1 MDLPR
6 LIPVPPSVV
15 RKTIPN
21 EEWEATL
28 DAWILLTE
36 LRLHLSAKQF
46 GDCAHADRFN
56 APFLTSYFAA
66 RDDARLHGSN
76 NNTSTTKK
84 PKHLRR
90 GIFLLTRRY
99 YLDVQSFPLAEDLL
113 DWRFFGDFCDTYH
126 SSSALKQLL
135 LEVWTRYENTI
146 SPRVEKGRFEVMGMI
161 SKANKS
167 RQVTAASDLVLDIR
181 RLSVLASA
189 LPPVGCLLMT
199 GSDYLDT
206 FHDAYRISLPAT
218 NDAEGKALRNAL
230 VANVYVGLTSLLKVP
245 NPNLSLLLDQLFSLK
260 VSANADATSSKK
272 SKLSPDLLSDLV
284 CSTDILVRIERYLV
298 LAPQKRGQDLVSS
311 LREYQ
316 QQTKE
321 MHNQHYQR
329 HKKRKDKGKV
339 KADTEQDNG
348 LHVHKISLITQIRD
362 LFPDLGEGYVI
373 RLLDYYADSV
383 ETIVAHLLEGSLPP
397 ELEALDRTEPLPD
410 SNLQKHDVME
420 PHHTP
425 PQLASPQPGF
435 TRNINLE
442 DDEIIQAARSA
453 ARGQGHGEAGG
464 QKKKLLFG
472 RANIDS
478 TADTI
483 LADRG
488 QHAANKAAILSALAN
503 FDSDDDE
510 RDDTYDVADVGG
522 TVDSGMGTGTL
533 DVEGEQEKRSRLGAG
548 TTGDGDKDIM
558 DLDMTLYRLWKS
570 NPAQFARDSTTRRSQ
585 SRTALKREIGM
596 ADEAIEG
603 WAVMLQRD
611 LKKQT
616 RLESK
621 LALEAGIG
629 GAAGG
634 AAVGQ
639 PELASTAYRRPNAK
653 TAVGEFEDPDSDAGS
668 SAGLNA
674 TARGRGR
681 GIGGTGRGGP
691 NRGRGGNRGRGANH
705 RRRDQHAKKMV
716 KAGVLPS

>member
-1 MDLPR
+1 M
-6 LIPVPPSVV
+6 
-15 RKTIPN
+15 
-21 EEWEATL
+21 
-28 DAWILLTE
+28 
-36 LRLHLSAKQF
+36 
-46 GDCAHADRFN
+46 
-56 APFLTSYFAA
+56 
-66 RDDARLHGSN
+66 
-76 NNTSTTKK
+76 
-84 PKHLRR
+84 
-90 GIFLLTRRY
+90 
-99 YLDVQSFPLAEDLL
+99 DVQSFPLADELL
-113 DWRFFGDFCDTYH
+113 DWRFLGDFCDTYH
-126 SSSALKQLL
+126 SSSALRQLL
-135 LEVWTRYENTI
+135 LEVWTRYENEI
-146 SPRVEKGRFEVMGMI
+146 SPSVEKGKFEVMEML
-161 SKANKS
+161 SKANKA
-167 RQVTAASDLVLDIR
+167 RQVTAASDTVLDIR
-181 RLSVLASA
+181 RLSVLAST
-189 LPPVGCLLMT
+189 LPQVGCLLML

-206 FHDAYRISLPAT
+206 LHDAYKISLSAT
-218 NDAEGKALRNAL
+218 NEADGKALRNAL
-230 VANVYVGLTSLLKVP
+230 VANLYVGLTSLLKVR

-260 VSANADATSSKK
+260 VSANVETTSNKKAT
-272 SKLSPDLLSDLV
+272 LSPDLLSDLV
-284 CSTDILVRIERYLV
+284 CSTDILVRIERYLIS
-298 LAPQKRGQDLVSS
+298 APQKRGQDLVSS

-316 QQTKE
+316 LQTKG

-329 HKKRKDKGKV
+329 SKKRKDKGK
-339 KADTEQDNG
+339 AISNTEQYDG
-348 LHVHKISLITQIRD
+348 LHVHKMSLITQIRD
-362 LFPDLGEGYVI
+362 LFPDLGEGYVV

-383 ETIVAHLLEGSLPP
+383 ETVVAHLLEGSLPP
-397 ELEALDRTEPLPD
+397 RLEALDRTEPLPD
-410 SNLQKHDVME
+410 RNLQIRDVME

-435 TRNINLE
+435 ARNIDLE

-453 ARGQGHGEAGG
+453 TVG

-483 LADRG
+483 LADRS

-533 DVEGEQEKRSRLGAG
+533 DVESEQEKRSRLGAAAS
-548 TTGDGDKDIM
+548 GDGDKDTM
-558 DLDMTLYRLWKS
+558 ELDMTLYRLWKS

-585 SRTALKREIGM
+585 SRTTLKRETGM
-596 ADEAIEG
+596 TDEAIEG

-611 LKKQT
+611 MKRQT

-621 LALEAGIG
+621 LALDAGMG
-629 GAAGG
+629 GAGA

-653 TAVGEFEDPDSDAGS
+653 TAVGEFEDPESDAGS
-668 SAGLNA
+668 SAG
-674 TARGRGR
+674 ARGGGRGR
-681 GIGGTGRGGP
+681 GGPGRGGP

>member
-36 LRLHLSAKQF
+36 LRLHLSPKQF
-46 GDCAHADRFN
+46 GECAHADRFN

-66 RDDARLHGSN
+66 RDDTRLHGSN
-76 NNTSTTKK
+76 NRTTANNK
-84 PKHLRR
+84 PKHLRKSV
-90 GIFLLTRRY
+90 FLLTRKY
-99 YLDVQSFPLAEDLL
+99 YLHVQSFPLADELL
-113 DWRFFGDFCDTYH
+113 EWRFLGDFCDTYH

-135 LEVWTRYENTI
+135 LEVWTRYENEI
-146 SPRVEKGRFEVMGMI
+146 SPSVEKGKFEVMEVL
-161 SKANKS
+161 SKANKAK
-167 RQVTAASDLVLDIR
+167 QMTAASDIVLDIR

-189 LPPVGCLLMT
+189 LPQVGCLLMT

-206 FHDAYRISLPAT
+206 MYDAYKKSLSAT
-218 NDAEGKALRNAL
+218 NEADGKALRNAL
-230 VANVYVGLTSLLKVP
+230 VANLYVGLTSLLKVS

-260 VSANADATSSKK
+260 VSANVETTSNKK
-272 SKLSPDLLSDLV
+272 AALLPNLLSDLV
-284 CSTDILVRIERYLV
+284 CSTDILIRIERYLIS
-298 LAPQKRGQDLVSS
+298 APQKRGQDLVSS

-316 QQTKE
+316 LQMKGI
-321 MHNQHYQR
+321 HSQHYQR
-329 HKKRKDKGKV
+329 NKKRKDKGK
-339 KADTEQDNG
+339 AISNTQHYDS
-348 LHVHKISLITQIRD
+348 LHVHKMSLITQIRD
-362 LFPDLGEGYVI
+362 LFPDLGEGYVV

-383 ETIVAHLLEGSLPP
+383 ETVVAHLLEGSLPP
-397 ELEALDRTEPLPD
+397 ELEALDKIEPLPD
-410 SNLQKHDVME
+410 HSLQIHDVME

-435 TRNINLE
+435 ARNIDLE

-453 ARGQGHGEAGG
+453 AVG
-464 QKKKLLFG
+464 QKTKLLFG

-483 LADRG
+483 LADRS

-522 TVDSGMGTGTL
+522 TVDSGMGTGIL
-533 DVEGEQEKRSRLGAG
+533 DVEGEEEKRSRLRAAVSD
-548 TTGDGDKDIM
+548 DGDKDTM
-558 DLDMTLYRLWKS
+558 ELDMTLYRLWKS

-585 SRTALKREIGM
+585 SRTMLKRETGM
-596 ADEAIEG
+596 TDEAIEG

-611 LKKQT
+611 MKKQS

-621 LALEAGIG
+621 FSLNAGMG
-629 GAAGG
+629 GAGG

-639 PELASTAYRRPNAK
+639 PELASTAYRRPNVK
-653 TAVGEFEDPDSDAGS
+653 TAVGEVEDPESDAGS
-668 SAGLNA
+668 SVG
-674 TARGRGR
+674 ARGRGR
-681 GIGGTGRGGP
+681 GRGGLGRGGP